1 MASNQSSKQFDVLI
15 IGGGPG
21 GYTAAIRCAQ
31 LGMTV
36 GLVEKA
42 DLGGVCLNWG
52 CIPTKSLLHTADVIR
67 EIGNADE
74 LGINVKFE
82 GFDLD
87 LLVKR
92 SRTVANQLNKGV
104 IHLMRKNKIEV
115 IHGSARLKKAGLVE
129 VDDIK
134 IEAKNI
140 IVATGA
146 SAKDLPHVKAD
157 GKLIWTAREAMT
169 PTFLPKN
176 LLIVGAGAIGVE
188 FASFYATLGSKVT
201 MVEVLE
207 QILPAEDAE
216 IAEIARV
223 SLMTEGIDVR
233 TGVGIED
240 VKCSAKKV
248 TATIQGDKEKYD
260 AMILSVGV
268 AGNLDAL
275 NVEKIGLAT
284 DKGFVR
290 VDSRQQTNIAGI
302 YAIGDV
308 AGVPCLAHKASHEGV
323 IAAEVISGL
332 NPHPLNQQRIPGCTY
347 GYPQIASIG
356 LTQAQAEADNR
367 KIRIGHY
374 PFSANGK
381 AVALNDTNGLVKT
394 IFDAATGELLG
405 AHLIGPGVTELIQ
418 GFAVAMGLETTEAEL
433 MQTIFPHPTIS
444 EAMHESVLSAYG
456 RAINY

>member
-1 MASNQSSKQFDVLI
+1 MAGKQTEKQFDVLV

-21 GYTAAIRCAQ
+21 GYTAAIRCTQ

-42 DLGGVCLNWG
+42 DLGGVCLTWG
-52 CIPTKSLLHTADVIR
+52 CIPTKSLLHSADVIR

-92 SRTVANQLNKGV
+92 SRTVASQLNKGV
-104 IHLMRKNKIEV
+104 THLMRKNKIEV
-115 IHGSARLKKAGLVE
+115 IRGSARLKKAGLVE

-188 FASFYATLGSKVT
+188 FAGFYATLGSKVA

-223 SLMTEGIDVR
+223 SLMTQGIDVR

-248 TATIQGDKEKYD
+248 TATIEGDKEKYD

-275 NVEKIGLAT
+275 NVEKIGIAT
-284 DKGFVR
+284 DNGFVR
-290 VDSRQQTNIAGI
+290 VDSRQQTSIPGI

-323 IAAEVISGL
+323 IAAEAISGL
-332 NPHPLNQQRIPGCTY
+332 NPHPLNRRRIPGCTY

-356 LTQAQAEADNR
+356 LTQAEAEAENR

-374 PFSANGK
+374 PFAANGK

>member
-207 QILPAEDAE
+207 QILPGEDAE

-275 NVEKIGLAT
+275 NVEKIGIAT
-284 DKGFVR
+284 DNGFVR
-290 VDSRQQTNIAGI
+290 VDSRQQTSIAGI

-332 NPHPLNQQRIPGCTY
+332 NPHPLNRRRIPGCTY

-367 KIRIGHY
+367 KIKIGHY

>member
-146 SAKDLPHVKAD
+146 SAKDLPLVKAD